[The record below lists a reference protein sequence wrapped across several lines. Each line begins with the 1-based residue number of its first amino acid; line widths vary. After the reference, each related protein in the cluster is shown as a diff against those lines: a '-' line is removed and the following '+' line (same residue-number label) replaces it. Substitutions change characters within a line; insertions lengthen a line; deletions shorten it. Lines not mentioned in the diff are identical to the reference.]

1 MFEQHKNCN
10 FKIPETHNTLVGKT
24 IDSKSVSK
32 RQQIWELSAGWQCS
46 IIGTCLPLTDLN
58 ILAKKLKINISQ
70 DSFQEYQLHGFF
82 AHETQKQSKVSK
94 MVQKTL
100 DRRHQLAIKK
110 TRKLSVSELSDY
122 WKLALA
128 SGDIPGPYWAL
139 LTHPK
144 VYEDLSEQMFAD
156 VHMLSH
162 LVGASNRADIKQ
174 LKRLDAELAVVNE
187 KFKHRR
193 KLFLKKLI
201 RKNHE
206 IRHLRNI
213 YSELSSKTEFKKR
226 MSSPNKDHK
235 SNQDLTQLESKIDKL
250 NTELKVAKTITK
262 KQEIELVRI
271 NNLNEAMA
279 QELLFNERRIQLSN
293 RRSNLVRKIDL
304 QGSFI
309 LYVGGRK
316 NIINKLRSY
325 VENNNG
331 TFVHHDGGLESSM
344 KELGPQVIQADRIY
358 FPVDCIS
365 HSAMNVVKRTCNQ
378 KAHSSYTPLRSSSMS
393 AFKLALEAHFESGI

>member
-1 MFEQHKNCN
+1 
-10 FKIPETHNTLVGKT
+10 VGKT

-46 IIGTCLPLTDLN
+46 IIGTCLPLSDLN

-174 LKRLDAELAVVNE
+174 LKRLDAELAAVNE

-206 IRHLRNI
+206 IRNLRNI
-213 YSELSSKTEFKKR
+213 YSELISKTEFKKR
-226 MSSPNKDHK
+226 ISFPNKDYK

-365 HSAMNVVKRTCNQ
+365 HSAMHVVKRTCNQ